1 MMAEPGLQARK
12 KVAVVVGAGSVKCAA
27 PIGLAQV
34 LARENVPI
42 DLLVG
47 TSGGAMFAA
56 AIAQGLPSA
65 EAAALVARL
74 WTRDLTSVRDRSA
87 VLRALMPRLF
97 GFNENFGLRSDRLVL
112 RNLEQAFG
120 DSRLED
126 TPTKLLITATDFHT
140 GAQKVFAEGRLAD
153 VVRASI
159 AIPFIFRPW
168 PVEGRTYIDGFM
180 SDPLPIGPA
189 VAEGADIIIAMGFDT
204 PLQEA
209 VRSPTRF
216 AFQLSAIMNN
226 NLQQAQLKYHQS
238 VHQGELIAVQPVFR
252 ERIRLFDTLKIPAII
267 EEGARATE
275 AAMPQLRRLLAAGP
289 PLLAVA

>member
-1 MMAEPGLQARK
+1 MQLRK

-27 PIGLAQV
+27 AIGLAQV
-34 LARENVPI
+34 LARENVAI

-56 AIAQGLPSA
+56 AIAQGLPGD
-65 EAAALVARL
+65 EATALVGRL

-87 VLRALMPRLF
+87 LLRALMPRLL
-97 GFNENFGLRSDRLVL
+97 GFNENFGLKSDKLVL
-112 RNLEQAFG
+112 RNLAEAFG

-126 TPTKLLITATDFHT
+126 TPTKLLNTATDFHT

-159 AIPFIFRPW
+159 SIPFIFRPW
-168 PVEGRTYIDGFM
+168 VIEGRTYIDGFM
-180 SDPLPIGPA
+180 SDPLPVGPA
-189 VAEGADIIIAMGFDT
+189 VAEGADVIIAMGFDS
-204 PLQEA
+204 PMQET

-216 AFQLSAIMNN
+216 AFQLSAVMNN
-226 NLQQAQLKYHQS
+226 NLQQARFAYHQA
-238 VHQGELIAVQPVFR
+238 VHPGELIAVQPVFKQ
-252 ERIRLFDTLKIPAII
+252 RIRLFDTAQIPAII

-275 AAMPQLRRLLAAGP
+275 AIMPQLRRLLADGP
-289 PLLAVA
+289 PVLAVA